1 MDEYIINYNGF
12 NYKINVCEN
21 TDGTLI
27 LAILDPASYFGAIV
41 NYMPC
46 GDLRYD
52 YNILLNNE
60 MGETTIDNL
69 IELFTQQIMREE

>member
-27 LAILDPASYFGAIV
+27 LVILDPSSYFGAVV

-46 GDLRYD
+46 GDIRYD
-52 YNILLNNE
+52 YEILLNNE
-60 MGETTIDNL
+60 MDETTIDNIL
-69 IELFTQQIMREE
+69 EQFNTMVVR